1 MTFDTDAVKIY
12 MLAGLFHCF
21 SQKIVHTN
29 LFCEKRG
36 YPFLLQ
42 FYFYGGN
49 CMKAIKKFLALLLT
63 AVMAFTVVPV
73 LLHKAAPCPKRL

>member
-1 MTFDTDAVKIY
+1 

-21 SQKIVHTN
+21 SQNIVHTN